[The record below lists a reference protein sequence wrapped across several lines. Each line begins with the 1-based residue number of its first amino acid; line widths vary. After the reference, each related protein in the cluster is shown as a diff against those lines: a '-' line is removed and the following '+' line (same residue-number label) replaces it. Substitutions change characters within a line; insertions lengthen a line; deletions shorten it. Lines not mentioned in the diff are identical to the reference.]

1 MIDLPDFDKPWD
13 YENGFYLSA
22 QPNRLAKQLA
32 HYELYKMT
40 RNLPGAIV
48 ECGVFKGVS
57 FARLAMFRDLFE
69 NTYSKKIIGFDTFA
83 EFPEPENEADQRNYQ
98 QFTEAAGSESIS
110 VTQLHDVLDNKG
122 LDENIEL
129 IEGDIIETVEMY
141 VRDNP
146 ELKISFLNLDVDIYE
161 PSAAILEHLYPRVVP
176 GGVVLLDDYGTFPGE
191 TRAVDEYFGEDLP
204 EIHKFPFAT
213 TPCYIEK

>member
-69 NTYSKKIIGFDTFA
+69 NTYSKKIIVI
-83 EFPEPENEADQRNYQ
+83 NNLRKQR
-98 QFTEAAGSESIS
+98 
-110 VTQLHDVLDNKG
+110 G
-122 LDENIEL
+122 LK
-129 IEGDIIETVEMY
+129 VF
-141 VRDNP
+141 R
-146 ELKISFLNLDVDIYE
+146 
-161 PSAAILEHLYPRVVP
+161 
-176 GGVVLLDDYGTFPGE
+176 
-191 TRAVDEYFGEDLP
+191 
-204 EIHKFPFAT
+204 
-213 TPCYIEK
+213 

>member
-1 MIDLPDFDKPWD
+1 
-13 YENGFYLSA
+13 
-22 QPNRLAKQLA
+22 
-32 HYELYKMT
+32 
-40 RNLPGAIV
+40 
-48 ECGVFKGVS
+48 
-57 FARLAMFRDLFE
+57 
-69 NTYSKKIIGFDTFA
+69 
-83 EFPEPENEADQRNYQ
+83 
-98 QFTEAAGSESIS
+98 
-110 VTQLHDVLDNKG
+110 

-204 EIHKFPFAT
+204 EIHKFPFAM